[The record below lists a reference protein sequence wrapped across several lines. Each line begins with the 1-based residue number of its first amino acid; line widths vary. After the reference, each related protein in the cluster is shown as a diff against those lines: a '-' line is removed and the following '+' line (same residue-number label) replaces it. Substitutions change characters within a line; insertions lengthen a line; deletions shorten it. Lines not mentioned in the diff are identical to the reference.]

1 MDQQHFP
8 THIVA
13 AGAAMSPYWLH
24 NLSDVATTALPI
36 LGCGWLLIQAAVY
49 LYDTFRK
56 KPVIK

>member
-1 MDQQHFP
+1 
-8 THIVA
+8 
-13 AGAAMSPYWLH
+13 MSPYWLH